1 MSVKVRKQ
9 TEIAATLELSNGNKY
24 TYFPDGGSVASI
36 INLISSYDLKGKG
49 IVKVYDESGATIGA
63 SLQALVTVSPI
74 YFGDA
79 SADLIK
85 MSPYT
90 YETIE

>member
-9 TEIAATLELSNGNKY
+9 TEIAATLELTNGKKY

-36 INLISSYDLKGKG
+36 INTIASYDLKGKG
-49 IVKVYDESGATIGA
+49 VVKVYDESGAVLGA
-63 SLQALVTVSPI
+63 SLQALVTISPI
-74 YFGDA
+74 YFSDA
-79 SADLIK
+79 STDLIK

>member
-9 TEIAATLELSNGNKY
+9 TEVAAILELTNGKKY

-36 INLISSYDLKGKG
+36 INTLSSYDLKGKG
-49 IVKVYDESGATIGA
+49 VVKAYDESGTIVGA
-63 SLQALVTVSPI
+63 SLQSLVTITPV
-74 YFGDA
+74 YFADA
-79 SADLIK
+79 SEELIK
-85 MSPYT
+85 MSPYK